1 MKLRLTKA
9 IAIALTIGA
18 STFCAGCTSVAPTTR
33 IKSPAELFHNMA
45 FGGKSLTTSEYI
57 GSEHAREWDMA
68 KHAEALANQQRQAAM
83 PNAQYR

>member
-1 MKLRLTKA
+1 MKLRLTRA

-18 STFCAGCTSVAPTTR
+18 STFSAGCTSVAPTR

-45 FGGKSLTTSEYI
+45 FGGKGLTTSEYM

-68 KHAEALANQQRQAAM
+68 KHAEALANQQRQAAAAD
-83 PNAQYR
+83 AQYR